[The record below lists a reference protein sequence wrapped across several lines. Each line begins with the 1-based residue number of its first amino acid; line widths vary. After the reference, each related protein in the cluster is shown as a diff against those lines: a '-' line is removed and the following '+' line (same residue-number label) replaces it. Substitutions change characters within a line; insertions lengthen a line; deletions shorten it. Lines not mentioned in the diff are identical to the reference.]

1 MKRMIARLLVFTLLF
16 AIVQPVFFQ
25 EKVNASGLT
34 DMFKVEADKFVDA
47 YGAYPEGLDYQG
59 APNTLIVGYARDA
72 GGDYGAAN
80 AALRFDLS
88 DVKSERKIE
97 SVSLKIYVHKVETT
111 GGDAPF
117 IDLWGSFD
125 DSWNDDYS
133 TVLPSHHERIITNE
147 MLPSNFTGWKSFD
160 VTSFVK
166 SQIPDKKATFV
177 LRGRQTAPPVPVLY
191 QPQIVFYDKRNL
203 SYASQLEITYA
214 PNTPPTDILLS
225 TNSIPE
231 NNQIG
236 AVVGTLSAV
245 DPDQGETFTFSIS
258 DALSPFTIEGNQLKA
273 KQTFDFET
281 QATYSV
287 PITAT
292 DSASNTLTKSVTIQ
306 VTDVNEPPTTATV
319 TINGG
324 AAVTNSANATLTM
337 THDDPDAAKPEY
349 RLTNVEGGP
358 WSEWKSFETPVA
370 WSLQAGEGTKTVFME
385 LRDGTGTVL
394 QAQDSIVLDTTPPAG
409 TIEINNGNAATSS
422 EKVELTIQG
431 SDANGPVELMLS
443 NDNSFTGSW
452 IPVPVNNKLEWN
464 LASGDGPKT
473 VYAKFRDGAGN
484 QFTTSDTIVLD
495 KTPPVVTGVANGS
508 FYTADV
514 TPVFDDG
521 TATLNGA
528 PFASGTKVSVEGKYT
543 LIVTDTAGNT
553 TTVTFTLDK
562 TAPTGT
568 LVINNGATHTNNQDV
583 TLQIDATDVS
593 SKVKMKLSNDNITWS
608 APEDVATTKAW
619 KLTNGDGQKTVYL
632 QLIDEAGNTH
642 DLQALITLD
651 TVAPVV
657 TGVEINKLYNQ
668 SVTISF
674 NEGKATLNGKLIADG
689 EIVNEDGAYTLI
701 VTDEAGNTTTLPF
714 SIDQTKP
721 SGSLKING
729 DANYTNTLATSLQIA
744 VTDFSNDLQMRF
756 SHDTSDPANWTSW
769 EALTPTK
776 AWTLSTGDGTKSVYM
791 EVKDKAGN
799 IASFTDQIT
808 LDMIN
813 PAGAFEINQGQS
825 YTNTSKV
832 TLSVESAD
840 AHGVEIRLS
849 NDNLTWSDWKTAP
862 TKGDVPW
869 ELSGGDGTKTV
880 YLELRDPA
888 GNQLALQQQ
897 ITLDSAGPVVTG
909 VTQDGVYASDVTI
922 TFSEGTA
929 LLNGNPFTS
938 GSVVTVEG
946 SYELVVTDEA
956 QNRTTIRF
964 MLDKTPPTGTLSID
978 NGAAFAKTDDVTLH
992 LTSPGNTDDI
1002 EMLVSNADDNSGTW
1016 ERFAESKAWKL
1027 ADGSTNGTKT
1037 VYVKLRDKAGN
1048 VTKLSDTIELDV
1060 VPPTGSITINN
1071 GDNYTKSRDVT
1082 LAITANDS
1090 TSDVQIRF
1098 ANGDND
1104 WSDWE
1109 AATATKAW
1117 QLKSGDGT
1125 KTVEMQ
1131 ITDRAGHITTV
1142 SDTIELDA
1150 DAPVVTGVEDKGI
1163 YKDDVTITFN
1173 EGTATLNS
1181 APFASGDQV
1190 TSEGKHELRVVDA
1203 SGHETKITFTLDK
1216 TAPTGTFVINND
1228 DRLTYST
1235 SVKLHVTATD
1245 NLGEVEMRISN
1256 DQGKWSSWEKVT
1268 GTVPW
1273 NLTYGNGMKK
1283 VLIQLRDQAGNTVEL
1298 DDSIE
1303 LYVPNVPNPPIGEPV
1318 TGVELEEEEL
1328 TLRVGDTES
1337 LHATVKP
1344 ANATNKRVKW
1354 ESSDS
1359 EIVEVDEEGK
1369 IKAVAPGTATI
1380 TVTTVDGNKT
1390 DSVEVT
1396 VKEIGEP
1403 VTGVELE
1410 EEELTL
1416 RVGDTESLRATVKPA
1431 NATNKRV
1438 KWESS
1443 DSEIVEVDEEGKIKA
1458 VAPGTA
1464 TIIVTTVDGN
1474 KTDSVEV
1481 IVKEIATFQLETNE
1495 PSFWIKPRVTTTLRL
1510 YKVEGKKRKDITRDK
1525 NVEYD
1530 TENGLVTVK
1539 QGRITAGK
1547 EEGEDIVTARYMGE
1561 ELEIP
1566 VTVSKKTIRSLT
1578 TSFKDLVLEIDEEKQ
1593 LTLTAV
1599 FSDKNTEEVTE
1610 KATWS
1615 SSDEEVVEVTKE
1627 GKVTALAEGK
1637 AVITAKYGGKKVTNR
1652 VLVVEEKKVK
1662 DLRVSRSSL
1671 RLKAD
1676 NTGEIV
1682 LYAVYENRYE
1692 EIVTKDAEWTV
1703 EDPEIATVENGVVT
1717 ALESGKTTITVEYG
1731 GETITINITVW

>member
-16 AIVQPVFFQ
+16 AIVQPVFIQ
-25 EKVNASGLT
+25 EKANAADLP
-34 DMFKVEADKFVDA
+34 DVIRVEADKFVDA
-47 YGAYPEGLDYQG
+47 SGAYPDGLDYQG
-59 APNTLIVGYARDA
+59 VPNTLIVGYARDS

-88 DVKSERKIE
+88 GVKSEKKIE
-97 SVSLKIYVHKVETT
+97 SAKLRIYVHKVEST
-111 GGDAPF
+111 GGDMPF
-117 IDLWGSFD
+117 IDLWGSSD
-125 DSWNDDYS
+125 DSWNDDPAM
-133 TVLPSHHERIITNE
+133 TLPMHHERIITNE

-166 SQIPDKKATFV
+166 SNIPDKKATFV
-177 LRGRQTAPPVPVLY
+177 LRGRQTAPPLPVLY
-191 QPQIVFYDKRNL
+191 QPQIIFYDKINL

-214 PNTPPTDILLS
+214 ANTPPTDILLS
-225 TNSIPE
+225 SNSIPE

-245 DPDQGETFTFSIS
+245 DPDQGDTVTFSIQNS
-258 DALSPFTIEGNQLKA
+258 TVPFTVEGNQLKA
-273 KQTFDFET
+273 TEKFDFET
-281 QATYSV
+281 RSTYSV

-292 DSASNTLTKSVTIQ
+292 DSAGNIFTKVMTIQ

-324 AAVTNSANATLTM
+324 AAITNLANVTLTM
-337 THDDPDAAKPEY
+337 THDDPDATKPEY

-358 WSEWKSFETPVA
+358 WSEWKSFVTPVT
-370 WSLQAGEGTKTVFME
+370 WTLTTGEGTKTVFME

-394 QAQDSIVLDTTPPAG
+394 QAQDSIVLDMTPPAG
-409 TIEINNGNAATSS
+409 TIEINNGNVATSS

-443 NDNSFTGSW
+443 NDNNFTGSW

-464 LASGDGPKT
+464 LASGDGQKT

-484 QFTTSDTIVLD
+484 LFTTSDTIVLD

-508 FYTADV
+508 FYTTDV

-528 PFASGTKVSVEGKYT
+528 PFFSGTKVSVEGKYT
-543 LIVTDTAGNT
+543 LVVTDTAGNT

-568 LVINNGATHTNNQDV
+568 LVINNGATHTNSQDV

-593 SKVKMKLSNDNITWS
+593 SKVKMKLSNDNISWS
-608 APEDVATTKAW
+608 ALEDVATAKAW

-632 QLIDEAGNTH
+632 QLIDEAGNPH
-642 DLQALITLD
+642 DLQASITLD
-651 TVAPVV
+651 TVAPAV
-657 TGVEINKLYNQ
+657 TGVENNKLYNH

-674 NEGKATLNGKLIADG
+674 NEGKATLNGKTIADG

-701 VTDEAGNTTTLPF
+701 VTDEAGNTTTLAF

-729 DANYTNTLATSLQIA
+729 DANYTNSLATTLQIA
-744 VTDFSNDLQMRF
+744 VTDFSNELQMRF
-756 SHDTSDPANWTSW
+756 SYDTSDPAKWTSW

-776 AWTLSTGDGTKSVYM
+776 AWTLPTGDGTKSVYM

-799 IASFTDQIT
+799 IASFTDEIT
-808 LDMIN
+808 LDMTN
-813 PAGAFEINQGQS
+813 PTGAFEINQGQS
-825 YTNTSKV
+825 YTNKSKV

-840 AHGVEIRLS
+840 AHGVEMRLS
-849 NDNLTWSDWKTAP
+849 NDNLTWSEWKTAP

-869 ELSGGDGTKTV
+869 ELSGVDGTKTV

-888 GNQLALQQQ
+888 GNQLALQKQ
-897 ITLDSAGPVVTG
+897 ITLDSAGPVVSG
-909 VTQDGVYASDVTI
+909 VAQDGVYASHVTI
-922 TFSEGTA
+922 TFNEGTA

-938 GSVVTVEG
+938 GSVVSAEG

-964 MLDKTPPTGTLSID
+964 TLDKTPPTGTLSID
-978 NGAAFAKTDDVTLH
+978 NGAEFAKTEDVTLQ
-992 LTSPGNTDDI
+992 LTASGNPDDI
-1002 EMLVSNADDNSGTW
+1002 EMAISNADDNSGTW
-1016 ERFAESKAWKL
+1016 ERFTTTKAWKL
-1027 ADGSTNGTKT
+1027 ADGSINGTKT

-1048 VTKLSDTIELDV
+1048 VIKLSDTIELDV
-1060 VPPTGSITINN
+1060 VAPTGSITINN

-1090 TSDVQIRF
+1090 TSVVQIRF

-1109 AATATKAW
+1109 AVTATKAW

-1181 APFASGDQV
+1181 APFTSGDRV
-1190 TSEGKHELRVVDA
+1190 TSEGKHELLVVDA
-1203 SGHETKITFTLDK
+1203 SGNETKITFTLDK

-1228 DRLTYST
+1228 DRLTNST
-1235 SVKLHVTATD
+1235 SVRLHVTATD
-1245 NLGEVEMRISN
+1245 NLGNVEMRISN

-1273 NLTYGNGMKK
+1273 NLTYGNGTKK

-1303 LYVPNVPNPPIGEPV
+1303 LYVPNVPNPPTGEPV
-1318 TGVELEEEEL
+1318 TGVEL
-1328 TLRVGDTES
+1328 D
-1337 LHATVKP
+1337 
-1344 ANATNKRVKW
+1344 
-1354 ESSDS
+1354 
-1359 EIVEVDEEGK
+1359 
-1369 IKAVAPGTATI
+1369 
-1380 TVTTVDGNKT
+1380 
-1390 DSVEVT
+1390 
-1396 VKEIGEP
+1396 
-1403 VTGVELE
+1403 

-1443 DSEIVEVDEEGKIKA
+1443 DSEIVEVDEEGKITA

-1464 TIIVTTVDGN
+1464 TITVTTVDGN
-1474 KTDSVEV
+1474 KTDSMEV
-1481 IVKEIATFQLETNE
+1481 TVKEIATFQLETNE

-1530 TENGLVTVK
+1530 TENGLVNVK

-1547 EEGEDIVTARYMGE
+1547 EEGEDIVTVRYMGE

-1615 SSDEEVVEVTKE
+1615 SSDEEVIEVTKE

-1703 EDPEIATVENGVVT
+1703 EDPEIATIENGVVT

-1731 GETITINITVW
+1731 GETITINITVR

>member
-1 MKRMIARLLVFTLLF
+1 MQRIIARLLVFTLLF
-16 AIVQPVFFQ
+16 AIVQPAFLQ
-25 EKVNASGLT
+25 EKVNAADLP
-34 DMFKVEADKFVDA
+34 DVIKVEADKFVDA
-47 YGAYPEGLDYQG
+47 SGAYPEGLNYQG
-59 APNTLIVGYARDA
+59 VPNALIVGYARDDA
-72 GGDYGAAN
+72 EDYGAAN

-88 DVKSERKIE
+88 GVKSERKIE
-97 SVSLKIYVHKVETT
+97 SAALKIYVHKAEAT
-111 GGDAPF
+111 GGDMPF

-125 DSWNDDYS
+125 DNWNDDFT
-133 TVLPSHHERIITNE
+133 TVLPSYHERIITNE
-147 MLPSNFTGWKSFD
+147 FIPANFTGWKSFD
-160 VTSFVK
+160 VTSFIKTNIV
-166 SQIPDKKATFV
+166 DKKATFV
-177 LRGRQTAPPVPVLY
+177 LRGRQTAPPAPVLY
-191 QPQIVFYDKRNL
+191 QPQIIFYDKRNL

-225 TNSIPE
+225 SNSIPE
-231 NNQIG
+231 NNPIG
-236 AVVGTLSAV
+236 AVVGTLLAT
-245 DPDQGETFTFSIS
+245 DPDQGDTVTFSIQNPTV
-258 DALSPFTIEGNQLKA
+258 PFTVEGDQLKA
-273 KQTFDFET
+273 TELFDFET
-281 QATYSV
+281 KSTYAV

-292 DSASNTLTKSVTIQ
+292 DSAGNIFTKVMTIQ
-306 VTDVNEPPTTATV
+306 VTDVNEPPTSATV

-324 AAVTNSANATLTM
+324 AAVTNSSNVTLTM

-349 RLTNVEGGP
+349 RLTNVQGGP
-358 WSEWKSFETPVA
+358 WSEWKSFATPVP
-370 WSLQAGEGTKTVFME
+370 WTLTTDEGTKTVFME

-409 TIEINNGNAATSS
+409 TIEINNGNVATSS

-431 SDANGPVELMLS
+431 SDASGPVELMLS

-452 IPVPVNNKLEWN
+452 IPVPANNKLEWN
-464 LASGDGPKT
+464 LASGDGQKT
-473 VYAKFRDGAGN
+473 VYAKFRDNAGN
-484 QFTTSDTIVLD
+484 LYYTSDTIVLD

-514 TPVFDDG
+514 TPAFDDG
-521 TATLNGA
+521 TATLNGTL
-528 PFASGTKVSVEGKYT
+528 FASGTKVSVEGKYT

-562 TAPTGT
+562 TGPTGT
-568 LVINNGATHTNNQDV
+568 LAINNGATHTNNQDV
-583 TLQIDATDVS
+583 ILQIDATDAS
-593 SKVKMKLSNDNITWS
+593 SKVKMKLSNDKSSWS

-642 DLQALITLD
+642 DLQASITLD

-657 TGVEINKLYNQ
+657 TGVENNKLYNQ

-674 NEGKATLNGKLIADG
+674 NEGKAILNGKPIADG

-729 DANYTNTLATSLQIA
+729 DANYTNTFATTLQIA

-756 SHDTSDPANWTSW
+756 SHDTSDSANWTSW
-769 EALTPTK
+769 EALTTTK
-776 AWTLSTGDGTKSVYM
+776 AWTLSAGDGTKSVYM

-799 IASFTDQIT
+799 IASFTDEIT
-808 LDMIN
+808 LDMTN
-813 PAGAFEINQGQS
+813 PTGTFEINQGQL

-832 TLSVESAD
+832 TLSVETAD
-840 AHGVEIRLS
+840 AHGVEMRLS

-862 TKGDVPW
+862 AKGDVSW
-869 ELSGGDGTKTV
+869 ELSGVDGTKTV
-880 YLELRDPA
+880 YLELKDSA
-888 GNQLALQQQ
+888 GNQTALQKQ
-897 ITLDSAGPVVTG
+897 ITLDSTGPVVTG

-922 TFSEGTA
+922 TFNEGTA

-938 GSVVTVEG
+938 GSVVSAEG

-956 QNRTTIRF
+956 KNNTTIRF
-964 MLDKTPPTGTLSID
+964 TLDKTPPVGTLSID
-978 NGAAFAKTDDVTLH
+978 NGAEFAKTEDVTLQ
-992 LTSPGNTDDI
+992 LTASGNTDDI
-1002 EMLVSNADDNSGTW
+1002 EMAISNADDNSGTW
-1016 ERFAESKAWKL
+1016 ERFAASKAWKL
-1027 ADGSTNGTKT
+1027 ADGSTNGTKA

-1060 VPPTGSITINN
+1060 VAPTGSITINN
-1071 GDNYTKSRDVT
+1071 GDNSTKSRHVT

-1098 ANGDND
+1098 ANEDND

-1117 QLKSGDGT
+1117 QLNSGDGT

-1131 ITDRAGHITTV
+1131 ITDRAGHVTTV
-1142 SDTIELDA
+1142 SDTIEMDA

-1203 SGHETKITFTLDK
+1203 SGNETKITFTLDK

-1235 SVKLHVTATD
+1235 SVRLHVTATD
-1245 NLGEVEMRISN
+1245 NLGDVEMRISN

-1273 NLTYGNGMKK
+1273 NLPYGNGMKK

-1303 LYVPNVPNPPIGEPV
+1303 LYVPNVPNPPTREPV
-1318 TGVELEEEEL
+1318 TGVELADEEL
-1328 TLRVGDTES
+1328 TLRVGE
-1337 LHATVKP
+1337 
-1344 ANATNKRVKW
+1344 
-1354 ESSDS
+1354 
-1359 EIVEVDEEGK
+1359 
-1369 IKAVAPGTATI
+1369 
-1380 TVTTVDGNKT
+1380 
-1390 DSVEVT
+1390 
-1396 VKEIGEP
+1396 
-1403 VTGVELE
+1403 
-1410 EEELTL
+1410 
-1416 RVGDTESLRATVKPA
+1416 TESLRATVKPA

-1464 TIIVTTVDGN
+1464 TITVTTEDGN
-1474 KTDSVEV
+1474 KTDSVE
-1481 IVKEIATFQLETNE
+1481 ITVKEIATFQLETNE
-1495 PSFWIKPRVTTTLRL
+1495 PSFWIKPRGTATLRL

-1547 EEGEDIVTARYMGE
+1547 EEGEDIVTVRYMGE

-1610 KATWS
+1610 EATWS
-1615 SSDEEVVEVTKE
+1615 SSDEEVIEVTKE

-1637 AVITAKYGGKKVTNR
+1637 AVITAKFGGKKVTNR

-1676 NTGEIV
+1676 KTGEIV
-1682 LYAVYENRYE
+1682 LYAVYEKRYE
-1692 EIVTKDAEWTV
+1692 EIVTKDAVWTV

-1731 GETITINITVW
+1731 GETITIKITVW

>member
-1 MKRMIARLLVFTLLF
+1 MKRIIARLLVFTLLF
-16 AIVQPVFFQ
+16 AIVQPVFIQ
-25 EKVNASGLT
+25 EKVNAADLPDVIG
-34 DMFKVEADKFVDA
+34 VEADKFVDA
-47 YGAYPEGLDYQG
+47 YGAYPDGLNYQG
-59 APNTLIVGYARDA
+59 VPNTLIVGYARDNA
-72 GGDYGAAN
+72 GDYGAAN

-88 DVKSERKIE
+88 GVKSERKIQ
-97 SVSLKIYVHKVETT
+97 SAALKIYVHKVEET
-111 GGDAPF
+111 GGDMPF

-125 DSWNDDYS
+125 DNWNDDF
-133 TVLPSHHERIITNE
+133 TAVLPSYDERIITNE
-147 MLPSNFTGWKSFD
+147 FIPSNFTGWKSFD

-166 SQIPDKKATFV
+166 TNIVDKKATFV
-177 LRGRQTAPPVPVLY
+177 LRGRQTAPPAPVLY
-191 QPQIVFYDKRNL
+191 QPQIIFYDKINP

-225 TNSIPE
+225 SNSIPE

-236 AVVGTLSAV
+236 AVVGTLLAV
-245 DPDQGETFTFSIS
+245 DPDQGDTVTFSIQNT
-258 DALSPFTIEGNQLKA
+258 AVPFTVEGDQLKA
-273 KQTFDFET
+273 TEKFDFET
-281 QATYSV
+281 KSTYAV

-292 DSASNTLTKSVTIQ
+292 DSAGNIFAKVITIQ

-337 THDDPDAAKPEY
+337 IHDDPDAAKPEY
-349 RLTNVEGGP
+349 RLANVEGGP
-358 WSEWKSFETPVA
+358 WSEWKSFETPVT
-370 WSLQAGEGTKTVFME
+370 WSLEAGEGTKTVFME

-394 QAQDSIVLDTTPPAG
+394 QAQDSIVLDITPPTG
-409 TIEINNGNAATSS
+409 TIEINNGSIATSS

-431 SDANGPVELMLS
+431 SDANDPVELMLS
-443 NDNSFTGSW
+443 NDNNFTGSW
-452 IPVPVNNKLEWN
+452 IPVPATNKLEWN
-464 LASGDGPKT
+464 LTGGDGQKT

-484 QFTTSDTIVLD
+484 LYWTSDTIVLD
-495 KTPPVVTGVANGS
+495 KTAPAVTGVTNGG
-508 FYTADV
+508 FYAADV
-514 TPVFDDG
+514 TPSFDEG

-528 PFASGTKVSVEGKYT
+528 LFTSGSTVSVEGQYT
-543 LIVTDTAGNT
+543 MIVTDTAGNT

-562 TAPTGT
+562 TAPAGS
-568 LVINNGATHTNNQDV
+568 LAINNGATHVNNQDV
-583 TLQIDATDVS
+583 T
-593 SKVKMKLSNDNITWS
+593 
-608 APEDVATTKAW
+608 
-619 KLTNGDGQKTVYL
+619 
-632 QLIDEAGNTH
+632 
-642 DLQALITLD
+642 
-651 TVAPVV
+651 
-657 TGVEINKLYNQ
+657 
-668 SVTISF
+668 
-674 NEGKATLNGKLIADG
+674 
-689 EIVNEDGAYTLI
+689 
-701 VTDEAGNTTTLPF
+701 
-714 SIDQTKP
+714 
-721 SGSLKING
+721 
-729 DANYTNTLATSLQIA
+729 LQIA
-744 VTDFSNDLQMRF
+744 VTDFSNELQMRF

-769 EALTPTK
+769 ESLTTTK
-776 AWTLSTGDGTKSVYM
+776 AWTLPTGDGTKSVYM

-799 IASFTDQIT
+799 IASFTDEIT
-808 LDMIN
+808 LDMTN
-813 PAGAFEINQGQS
+813 PTGAFEINQGQS

-840 AHGVEIRLS
+840 THGVEMRLS

-888 GNQLALQQQ
+888 GNQMALQKQ
-897 ITLDSAGPVVTG
+897 ITLDSTGPVVTG
-909 VTQDGVYASDVTI
+909 VVQDGVYASDVTI
-922 TFSEGTA
+922 TFNEGTA

-938 GSVVTVEG
+938 GSVVTAEG
-946 SYELVVTDEA
+946 SYELVVTDDA

-964 MLDKTPPTGTLSID
+964 TLDKTPPTGTLSID
-978 NGAAFAKTDDVTLH
+978 NGAEFAKTEDVTLQ
-992 LTSPGNTDDI
+992 LTASGNTDDI
-1002 EMLVSNADDNSGTW
+1002 EMSISNADDNSGTW
-1016 ERFAESKAWKL
+1016 ERFTESKAWKL

-1060 VPPTGSITINN
+1060 VAPTGSITINN
-1071 GDNYTKSRDVT
+1071 GDNSTRSRDVM
-1082 LAITANDS
+1082 LAVTANDS

-1109 AATATKAW
+1109 AVTATKAW

-1125 KTVEMQ
+1125 RTVEMQ

-1181 APFASGDQV
+1181 APFASGDRV

-1203 SGHETKITFTLDK
+1203 SGNETKITFTLDK

-1235 SVKLHVTATD
+1235 SVRLHVTASD
-1245 NLGEVEMRISN
+1245 NLGDVEMRISN

-1273 NLTYGNGMKK
+1273 SLTYGNGMKK

-1303 LYVPNVPNPPIGEPV
+1303 LYVPNVPNPPTGEPV

-1337 LHATVKP
+1337 LRATVKP
-1344 ANATNKRVKW
+1344 TNATNKRVKW

-1369 IKAVAPGTATI
+1369 IKAVAPGTVTI

-1396 VKEIGEP
+1396 
-1403 VTGVELE
+1403 
-1410 EEELTL
+1410 
-1416 RVGDTESLRATVKPA
+1416 
-1431 NATNKRV
+1431 
-1438 KWESS
+1438 
-1443 DSEIVEVDEEGKIKA
+1443 
-1458 VAPGTA
+1458 
-1464 TIIVTTVDGN
+1464 
-1474 KTDSVEV
+1474 
-1481 IVKEIATFQLETNE
+1481 VKEIATFQLETNE
-1495 PSFWIKPRVTTTLRL
+1495 PSFWIKPRVTTILRL
-1510 YKVEGKKRKDITRDK
+1510 YKIEGKKRKDITRDK

-1539 QGRITAGK
+1539 PGRITAGK
-1547 EEGEDIVTARYMGE
+1547 EEGEDIVTVRYMGE

-1610 KATWS
+1610 GATWS
-1615 SSDEEVVEVTKE
+1615 SSDEEVIEVTKE

-1671 RLKAD
+1671 RLEAD

-1703 EDPEIATVENGVVT
+1703 EDPEVATVENGVVT

>member
-1 MKRMIARLLVFTLLF
+1 MKKMIARLLVFTLLF
-16 AIVQPVFFQ
+16 AIVQPVFLQ
-25 EKVNASGLT
+25 EKVNAADLT
-34 DMFKVEADKFVDA
+34 DVIRVEADKFVDA
-47 YGAYPEGLDYQG
+47 SGAYPDGLQYELILN
-59 APNTLIVGYARDA
+59 ALIVGYARDQLT
-72 GGDYGAAN
+72 DYGAAN

-88 DVKSERKIE
+88 GVKSERKIE
-97 SVSLKIYVHKVETT
+97 SAALKIYVHKVETT
-111 GGDAPF
+111 GGDMPF

-125 DSWNDDYS
+125 DSWSDDY
-133 TVLPSHHERIITNE
+133 TNTLPMHHERIITNE

-166 SQIPDKKATFV
+166 SNIPDKKATFV
-177 LRGRQTAPPVPVLY
+177 LRGRQTAPPVPPLY
-191 QPQIVFYDKRNL
+191 QPQIIFYDKRNL

-225 TNSIPE
+225 SNSIPE

-245 DPDQGETFTFSIS
+245 DPDQAETFTFSI
-258 DALSPFTIEGNQLKA
+258 ANMLSPFTIEGNQLKA
-273 KQTFDFET
+273 KETFDFET
-281 QATYSV
+281 KDSYSV
-287 PITAT
+287 PIIVT
-292 DSASNTLTKSVTIQ
+292 DSASNTLTKFMTIQ
-306 VTDVNEPPTTATV
+306 VTDENEPPTTATV

-409 TIEINNGNAATSS
+409 TIEINNGNVATSS

-495 KTPPVVTGVANGS
+495 KTPPVVTGVVNGG

-521 TATLNGA
+521 TATLNGT

-568 LVINNGATHTNNQDV
+568 LAINNGATHTNNQDV

-593 SKVKMKLSNDNITWS
+593 SKVKMKLSNDNISWS
-608 APEDVATTKAW
+608 APEDVATNKSW

-632 QLIDEAGNTH
+632 QLIDEADNTH
-642 DLQALITLD
+642 DLQASITLD

-657 TGVEINKLYNQ
+657 TGVENNKLYNQ

-729 DANYTNTLATSLQIA
+729 DANFTNTLATTLQIA
-744 VTDFSNDLQMRF
+744 VTDFSSELQMRF

-776 AWTLSTGDGTKSVYM
+776 AWTLPTGDGTKSAYM

-799 IASFTDQIT
+799 IASFTDEIT
-808 LDMIN
+808 LDMTS
-813 PAGAFEINQGQS
+813 PTGAFEINQGQS
-825 YTNTSKV
+825 YTNSSKV

-840 AHGVEIRLS
+840 AHGVEMRLS

-869 ELSGGDGTKTV
+869 ELSGVDGTKTV
-880 YLELRDPA
+880 YLELKDPA
-888 GNQLALQQQ
+888 GNQLALQKQ
-897 ITLDSAGPVVTG
+897 ITLDSTGPVVTG

-922 TFSEGTA
+922 TFNEGTA

-938 GSVVTVEG
+938 GSVVSAEG
-946 SYELVVTDEA
+946 LYELVVTDEA

-964 MLDKTPPTGTLSID
+964 TLDKTPPVGTLSID
-978 NGAAFAKTDDVTLH
+978 NGAEFAKTEDVTLQ
-992 LTSPGNTDDI
+992 LTASGNTDDI
-1002 EMLVSNADDNSGTW
+1002 EMAISNADDNSGTW

-1048 VTKLSDTIELDV
+1048 VTKLSDTIDLDV
-1060 VPPTGSITINN
+1060 VAPTGSITINN
-1071 GDNYTKSRDVT
+1071 GDNSTKSRDVT

-1203 SGHETKITFTLDK
+1203 SGNETKITFTLDK

-1235 SVKLHVTATD
+1235 SVRLHVTATD

-1303 LYVPNVPNPPIGEPV
+1303 LYVPNVPNPPTGEPV

-1369 IKAVAPGTATI
+1369 ITAVAPGTATI

-1396 VKEIGEP
+1396 
-1403 VTGVELE
+1403 
-1410 EEELTL
+1410 
-1416 RVGDTESLRATVKPA
+1416 
-1431 NATNKRV
+1431 
-1438 KWESS
+1438 
-1443 DSEIVEVDEEGKIKA
+1443 
-1458 VAPGTA
+1458 
-1464 TIIVTTVDGN
+1464 
-1474 KTDSVEV
+1474 
-1481 IVKEIATFQLETNE
+1481 VKEIATFQLETNE

-1547 EEGEDIVTARYMGE
+1547 EEGEDIVTVRYMGE

-1578 TSFKDLVLEIDEEKQ
+1578 TSFKDLVLEIDDEKQ

-1599 FSDKNTEEVTE
+1599 YSDKNTEEVTE

>member
-1 MKRMIARLLVFTLLF
+1 MKRIIARLLVFTLLF
-16 AIVQPVFFQ
+16 AIVQPVFIQ
-25 EKVNASGLT
+25 EKVNAADLPDVIG
-34 DMFKVEADKFVDA
+34 VEADKFVDA
-47 YGAYPEGLDYQG
+47 YGAYPDGLNYQG
-59 APNTLIVGYARDA
+59 VPNTLIVGYARDNA
-72 GGDYGAAN
+72 GDYGAAN

-88 DVKSERKIE
+88 GVKSERKIQ
-97 SVSLKIYVHKVETT
+97 SAALKIYVHKVEET
-111 GGDAPF
+111 GGDMPF

-125 DSWNDDYS
+125 DNWNDDF
-133 TVLPSHHERIITNE
+133 TAVLPSYDERIITNE
-147 MLPSNFTGWKSFD
+147 FIPSNFTGWKSFD

-166 SQIPDKKATFV
+166 TNIVDKKATFV
-177 LRGRQTAPPVPVLY
+177 LRGRQTAPPAPVLY
-191 QPQIVFYDKRNL
+191 QPQIIFYDKINP

-225 TNSIPE
+225 SNSIPE

-236 AVVGTLSAV
+236 AVVGTLLAV
-245 DPDQGETFTFSIS
+245 DPDQGDTVTFSIQNT
-258 DALSPFTIEGNQLKA
+258 AVPFTVEGDQLKA
-273 KQTFDFET
+273 TEKFDFET
-281 QATYSV
+281 KSTYAV

-292 DSASNTLTKSVTIQ
+292 DSAGNIFAKVITIQ

-337 THDDPDAAKPEY
+337 IHDDPDAAKPEY
-349 RLTNVEGGP
+349 RLANVEGGP
-358 WSEWKSFETPVA
+358 WSEWKSFETPVT
-370 WSLQAGEGTKTVFME
+370 WSLEAGEGTKTVFME

-394 QAQDSIVLDTTPPAG
+394 QAQDSIVLDITPPTG
-409 TIEINNGNAATSS
+409 TIEINNGSIATSS

-431 SDANGPVELMLS
+431 SDANDPVELMLS
-443 NDNSFTGSW
+443 NDNNFTGSW
-452 IPVPVNNKLEWN
+452 IPVPATNKLEWN
-464 LASGDGPKT
+464 LTGGDGQKT

-484 QFTTSDTIVLD
+484 LYWTSDTIVLD
-495 KTPPVVTGVANGS
+495 KTAPAVTGVTNGG
-508 FYTADV
+508 FYAADV
-514 TPVFDDG
+514 TPSFDEG

-528 PFASGTKVSVEGKYT
+528 LFTSGSTVSVEGQYT
-543 LIVTDTAGNT
+543 MIVTDTAGNT

-562 TAPTGT
+562 TAPAGS
-568 LVINNGATHTNNQDV
+568 LAINNGATHVNNQDV
-583 TLQIDATDVS
+583 T
-593 SKVKMKLSNDNITWS
+593 
-608 APEDVATTKAW
+608 
-619 KLTNGDGQKTVYL
+619 
-632 QLIDEAGNTH
+632 
-642 DLQALITLD
+642 
-651 TVAPVV
+651 
-657 TGVEINKLYNQ
+657 
-668 SVTISF
+668 
-674 NEGKATLNGKLIADG
+674 
-689 EIVNEDGAYTLI
+689 
-701 VTDEAGNTTTLPF
+701 
-714 SIDQTKP
+714 
-721 SGSLKING
+721 
-729 DANYTNTLATSLQIA
+729 LQIA
-744 VTDFSNDLQMRF
+744 VTDFSNELQMRF

-769 EALTPTK
+769 ESLTTTK
-776 AWTLSTGDGTKSVYM
+776 AWTLPTGDGTKSVYM

-799 IASFTDQIT
+799 IASFTDEIT
-808 LDMIN
+808 LDMTN
-813 PAGAFEINQGQS
+813 PTGAFEINQGQS

-840 AHGVEIRLS
+840 THGVEMRLS

-888 GNQLALQQQ
+888 GNQMALQKQ
-897 ITLDSAGPVVTG
+897 ITLDSTGPVVTG
-909 VTQDGVYASDVTI
+909 VVQDGVYASDVTI
-922 TFSEGTA
+922 SFNEGTA

-938 GSVVTVEG
+938 GSVVTAEG
-946 SYELVVTDEA
+946 SYELVVTDDA

-964 MLDKTPPTGTLSID
+964 TLDKTSPTGTLSID
-978 NGAAFAKTDDVTLH
+978 NGAEFAKTEDVTLQ
-992 LTSPGNTDDI
+992 LTASGNTDDI
-1002 EMLVSNADDNSGTW
+1002 EMSISNADDNSGTW
-1016 ERFAESKAWKL
+1016 ERFTESKAWKL

-1060 VPPTGSITINN
+1060 VAPTGSITINN
-1071 GDNYTKSRDVT
+1071 GDNSTRSRDVM
-1082 LAITANDS
+1082 LAVTANDS

-1109 AATATKAW
+1109 AVTATKAW

-1125 KTVEMQ
+1125 RTVEMQ

-1181 APFASGDQV
+1181 APFASGDRV

-1203 SGHETKITFTLDK
+1203 SGNETKITFTLDK

-1235 SVKLHVTATD
+1235 SVRLHVTASD
-1245 NLGEVEMRISN
+1245 NLGDVEMRISN

-1273 NLTYGNGMKK
+1273 SLTYGNGMKK

-1303 LYVPNVPNPPIGEPV
+1303 LYAPNVPNPPTGEPV

-1337 LHATVKP
+1337 LRATVKP
-1344 ANATNKRVKW
+1344 TNATNKRVKW

-1369 IKAVAPGTATI
+1369 IKAVAPGTVTI

-1396 VKEIGEP
+1396 
-1403 VTGVELE
+1403 
-1410 EEELTL
+1410 
-1416 RVGDTESLRATVKPA
+1416 
-1431 NATNKRV
+1431 
-1438 KWESS
+1438 
-1443 DSEIVEVDEEGKIKA
+1443 
-1458 VAPGTA
+1458 
-1464 TIIVTTVDGN
+1464 
-1474 KTDSVEV
+1474 
-1481 IVKEIATFQLETNE
+1481 VKEIATFQLETNE
-1495 PSFWIKPRVTTTLRL
+1495 PSFWIKPRVTTILRL
-1510 YKVEGKKRKDITRDK
+1510 YKIEGKKRKDITRDK

-1539 QGRITAGK
+1539 PGRITAGK
-1547 EEGEDIVTARYMGE
+1547 EEGEDIVTVRYMGE

-1578 TSFKDLVLEIDEEKQ
+1578 TSFKDLVLEIEEEKQ

-1610 KATWS
+1610 GATWS
-1615 SSDEEVVEVTKE
+1615 SSDEEVIEVTKE

-1671 RLKAD
+1671 RLEAD

-1703 EDPEIATVENGVVT
+1703 EDPEVATVENGVVT

>member
-1 MKRMIARLLVFTLLF
+1 MKRIIARLLVFTLLF
-16 AIVQPVFFQ
+16 AIVQPAFLQ
-25 EKVNASGLT
+25 EKVNAATLT
-34 DMFKVEADKFVDA
+34 DVIRVEADKFVDVS
-47 YGAYPEGLDYQG
+47 GAYPDGLQYELIQN
-59 APNTLIVGYARDA
+59 ALIVGYARDS

-80 AALRFDLS
+80 TALRFDLS
-88 DVKSERKIE
+88 NVKSEKRIE
-97 SVSLKIYVHKVETT
+97 SANLKIYVHKVEAT
-111 GGDAPF
+111 GGDMPF
-117 IDLWGSFD
+117 IDLWGSLD
-125 DSWNDDYS
+125 DSWNDDFAM
-133 TVLPSHHERIITNE
+133 TLPVHHERIITNE

-177 LRGRQTAPPVPVLY
+177 LRGRQTAPPVPLLY
-191 QPQIVFYDKRNL
+191 QPQIVFYDKRNS

-214 PNTPPTDILLS
+214 ANTPPTDILLS
-225 TNSIPE
+225 SNSIPE

-245 DPDQGETFTFSIS
+245 DPDQGETVTFSI
-258 DALSPFTIEGNQLKA
+258 LNNTMPFTVEGNQLKA
-273 KQTFDFET
+273 TEKFDFET
-281 QATYSV
+281 KSTYYV
-287 PITAT
+287 PITVS
-292 DSASNTLTKSVTIQ
+292 DSAGNFFTKVMIIQ

-324 AAVTNSANATLTM
+324 AANTNSANVTLTM

-358 WSEWKSFETPVA
+358 WSEWKSFVTPVT
-370 WSLQAGEGTKTVFME
+370 WTLTTGEGTKTVFME

-394 QAQDSIVLDTTPPAG
+394 QAQDSIVLDTTPPIG
-409 TIEINNGNAATSS
+409 TIEINNGNVATSS

-443 NDNSFTGSW
+443 NDNNFTGSW
-452 IPVPVNNKLEWN
+452 LPIPANNKLEWN
-464 LASGDGPKT
+464 LASGDGQKT

-543 LIVTDTAGNT
+543 LVVTDTAGNT

-568 LVINNGATHTNNQDV
+568 LAINNGATHTNNQDV
-583 TLQIDATDVS
+583 ILKIDATDIS
-593 SKVKMKLSNDNITWS
+593 SKVKMKLSNDNISWS

-619 KLTNGDGQKTVYL
+619 KLTNGDGQKTVYV
-632 QLIDEAGNTH
+632 QLIDEASNIH
-642 DLQALITLD
+642 DLQASITLD

-657 TGVEINKLYNQ
+657 TGVENNKLHNQ

-674 NEGKATLNGKLIADG
+674 NEGKATLNGKPIADG
-689 EIVNEDGAYTLI
+689 EIVNDDGAYTLI
-701 VTDEAGNTTTLPF
+701 VTDEAGNTTMLAF

-729 DANYTNTLATSLQIA
+729 DANYTNTLATTLQIA

-769 EALTPTK
+769 ETLTTTK
-776 AWTLSTGDGTKSVYM
+776 AWTLPTGDGTKSVYM
-791 EVKDKAGN
+791 EVRDKAGN
-799 IASFTDQIT
+799 IASFTDEIT
-808 LDMIN
+808 LDMTS
-813 PAGAFEINQGQS
+813 PTGAFEINQGQL
-825 YTNTSKV
+825 YTNSSKV

-840 AHGVEIRLS
+840 AHGVEMRLS
-849 NDNLTWSDWKTAP
+849 NDNLTWSEWKTAP

-869 ELSGGDGTKTV
+869 ELSGVDGTKTV

-888 GNQLALQQQ
+888 GNHLSLQKQ
-897 ITLDSAGPVVTG
+897 IALDSAGPVVTG
-909 VTQDGVYASDVTI
+909 VAQDGVYASDVTI
-922 TFSEGTA
+922 SFNEGTA

-946 SYELVVTDEA
+946 SYELVVTDDA

-964 MLDKTPPTGTLSID
+964 TLDKTPPTGTLSID
-978 NGAAFAKTDDVTLH
+978 NGAEFAKTEDVTLH
-992 LTSPGNTDDI
+992 LTSQGNTDDI
-1002 EMLVSNADDNSGTW
+1002 EMLVSNADDNAGTW
-1016 ERFAESKAWKL
+1016 ERFTESKAWKL

-1037 VYVKLRDKAGN
+1037 VYVKLRDQAGN

-1060 VPPTGSITINN
+1060 VAPTGSITINN

-1109 AATATKAW
+1109 AVTATKAW

-1125 KTVEMQ
+1125 KTVDMQ
-1131 ITDRAGHITTV
+1131 ITDKAGHITTV

-1190 TSEGKHELRVVDA
+1190 TSEGKHELRVVDT
-1203 SGHETKITFTLDK
+1203 SGNETKITFTLDK

-1228 DRLTYST
+1228 DRLTHST
-1235 SVKLHVTATD
+1235 SVRLHVIASD
-1245 NLGEVEMRISN
+1245 NLGDVDMRVSN

-1303 LYVPNVPNPPIGEPV
+1303 LYVLNPPTGEPV

-1328 TLRVGDTES
+1328 TLRVGDTEN
-1337 LHATVKP
+1337 LRATVKP
-1344 ANATNKRVKW
+1344 TNATNKRVKW

-1359 EIVEVDEEGK
+1359 EIVEVDKEGK
-1369 IKAVAPGTATI
+1369 ITAVAPGTATI
-1380 TVTTVDGNKT
+1380 TVTT
-1390 DSVEVT
+1390 E
-1396 VKEIGEP
+1396 
-1403 VTGVELE
+1403 
-1410 EEELTL
+1410 
-1416 RVGDTESLRATVKPA
+1416 
-1431 NATNKRV
+1431 
-1438 KWESS
+1438 
-1443 DSEIVEVDEEGKIKA
+1443 
-1458 VAPGTA
+1458 
-1464 TIIVTTVDGN
+1464 DGN

-1481 IVKEIATFQLETNE
+1481 IVKEIPTFQLETNE
-1495 PSFWIKPRVTTTLRL
+1495 PSFWMKPRVTTTLRL

-1547 EEGEDIVTARYMGE
+1547 EEGEDIVTVRYMGE

-1593 LTLTAV
+1593 LNLTAV

-1615 SSDEEVVEVTKE
+1615 SSDEEIIEVTKE

-1671 RLKAD
+1671 HLKAD
-1676 NTGEIV
+1676 KTGEIV

-1731 GETITINITVW
+1731 GETITIYITVW

>member
-1 MKRMIARLLVFTLLF
+1 MKRMMARLLVFILLF
-16 AIVQPVFFQ
+16 AIVQPVFIY
-25 EKVNASGLT
+25 EKVNAAIT
-34 DMFKVEADKFVDA
+34 DVIRVEANKIVDA
-47 YGAYPEGLDYQG
+47 SGGYPEGLPYEMI
-59 APNTLIVGYARDA
+59 PNALIVGYARDSSM
-72 GGDYGAAN
+72 DYGAAN
-80 AALRFDLS
+80 TALRFDLS
-88 DVKSERKIE
+88 GVKSEMKIE
-97 SVSLKIYVHKVETT
+97 SAKLRIYVHKVEST
-111 GGDAPF
+111 GGDMPF
-117 IDLWGSFD
+117 IDLWGSSD
-125 DSWNDDYS
+125 DSWNDDA
-133 TVLPSHHERIITNE
+133 TMTLPMHHERIITNE

-177 LRGRQTAPPVPVLY
+177 LRGRQTAPPVPLLY
-191 QPQIVFYDKRNL
+191 QPQIVFYDKRNS

-214 PNTPPTDILLS
+214 ANTPPTDILLS
-225 TNSIPE
+225 SNSIPE

-245 DPDQGETFTFSIS
+245 DPDQGETVTFSI
-258 DALSPFTIEGNQLKA
+258 LNNTLPFTVEGNQLKA
-273 KQTFDFET
+273 TEKFDFET
-281 QATYSV
+281 KSTYSV

-292 DSASNTLTKSVTIQ
+292 DLAGNFFTKVMTIQ

-324 AAVTNSANATLTM
+324 SAITSSANVTLTM
-337 THDDPDAAKPEY
+337 SHDDPDAAKPEY

-358 WSEWKSFETPVA
+358 WSEWNSLGTPVT
-370 WSLQAGEGTKTVFME
+370 WTLTTGEGTKTVFME

-394 QAQDSIVLDTTPPAG
+394 QAEDSIVLDTTPPAG
-409 TIEINNGNAATSS
+409 TIEINNGNEATSS

-431 SDANGPVELMLS
+431 SDANGPVEVMLS
-443 NDNSFTGSW
+443 NDNNFTGSW

-464 LASGDGPKT
+464 LASGDGQKT
-473 VYAKFRDGAGN
+473 VYARFRDGAGN
-484 QFTTSDTIVLD
+484 LFTTSDTIVLD

-543 LIVTDTAGNT
+543 LVVTDTAGNT
-553 TTVTFTLDK
+553 TTVNFSLDK

-568 LVINNGATHTNNQDV
+568 LAINNGATHANNQDV
-583 TLQIDATDVS
+583 TLQIDATDAT
-593 SKVKMKLSNDNITWS
+593 SKVKMKLSNDNISWS
-608 APEDVATTKAW
+608 SPEDVATTKAW
-619 KLTNGDGQKTVYL
+619 KLTNGDGQKTVYV

-642 DLQALITLD
+642 DLQATITLD

-657 TGVEINKLYNQ
+657 TGVENNKLYNQ

-674 NEGKATLNGKLIADG
+674 NEGKATLNGKPIADG
-689 EIVNEDGAYTLI
+689 EIVNDDGAYTLI
-701 VTDEAGNTTTLPF
+701 VTDEAGNTTTLAF

-729 DANYTNTLATSLQIA
+729 DANYTNTLATTLQIA
-744 VTDFSNDLQMRF
+744 VTDFSNELQMRF
-756 SHDTSDPANWTSW
+756 SHDASDPANWTSW

-776 AWTLSTGDGTKSVYM
+776 AWSLSTGDGTKSVSM
-791 EVKDKAGN
+791 EVRDKAGN
-799 IASFTDQIT
+799 IASFTDEIT
-808 LDMIN
+808 LDMTS
-813 PAGAFEINQGQS
+813 PTGAFEINQGQS
-825 YTNTSKV
+825 YTNMSKV

-840 AHGVEIRLS
+840 AHGVEMRLS

-869 ELSGGDGTKTV
+869 ELSGIDGTKMV

-888 GNQLALQQQ
+888 GNQLALQKQ

-909 VTQDGVYASDVTI
+909 VVQDGVYASDVTI
-922 TFSEGTA
+922 TFNEGTA

-946 SYELVVTDEA
+946 SYELVVIDDA

-978 NGAAFAKTDDVTLH
+978 NRAEFAKTVDVTLQ
-992 LTSPGNTDDI
+992 LTASGKTDDI
-1002 EMLVSNADDNSGTW
+1002 EMVISNADDNSGTW

-1048 VTKLSDTIELDV
+1048 VTKLSDTIVLDV
-1060 VPPTGSITINN
+1060 LAPTGSITINN
-1071 GDNYTKSRDVT
+1071 GDNHTKSRDIT
-1082 LAITANDS
+1082 LTITANDS

-1163 YKDDVTITFN
+1163 YKDDVTITFT

-1181 APFASGDQV
+1181 APFTSGDQV
-1190 TSEGKHELRVVDA
+1190 TSEGKHELRVVDT
-1203 SGHETKITFTLDK
+1203 SGNETKITFTLDK

-1228 DRLTYST
+1228 DRLTNST
-1235 SVKLHVTATD
+1235 SVRLHVTATD
-1245 NLGEVEMRISN
+1245 NLGDVEMRISN
-1256 DQGKWSSWEKVT
+1256 EQGKWSSWEKVT

-1273 NLTYGNGMKK
+1273 SLTYGDGMKK
-1283 VLIQLRDQAGNTVEL
+1283 VLIQLRDQAGNTVDL

-1303 LYVPNVPNPPIGEPV
+1303 LYVPNVPNPSTGEPV

-1337 LHATVKP
+1337 LRATVKP
-1344 ANATNKRVKW
+1344 TNATNKRVKW

-1396 VKEIGEP
+1396 VKEI
-1403 VTGVELE
+1403 
-1410 EEELTL
+1410 
-1416 RVGDTESLRATVKPA
+1416 
-1431 NATNKRV
+1431 
-1438 KWESS
+1438 
-1443 DSEIVEVDEEGKIKA
+1443 
-1458 VAPGTA
+1458 
-1464 TIIVTTVDGN
+1464 
-1474 KTDSVEV
+1474 
-1481 IVKEIATFQLETNE
+1481 ATFQLETDE
-1495 PSFWIKPRVTTTLRL
+1495 PSFWMKPRVTTTLRL

-1530 TENGLVTVK
+1530 TKTGLVTVK

-1547 EEGEDIVTARYMGE
+1547 AEGEDIVTVRYMGE

-1578 TSFKDLVLEIDEEKQ
+1578 TSFKDLVLEIDDEKQ

-1671 RLKAD
+1671 RLNAD

-1731 GETITINITVW
+1731 GETITIKITVW

>member
-16 AIVQPVFFQ
+16 AIVQPVFIQ
-25 EKVNASGLT
+25 EKANAADLT
-34 DMFKVEADKFVDA
+34 DVIRVEADKFVDA
-47 YGAYPEGLDYQG
+47 SGAYPDGLQYELI
-59 APNTLIVGYARDA
+59 PNALIVGYARDS

-88 DVKSERKIE
+88 GVKSEKKIE
-97 SVSLKIYVHKVETT
+97 SAKLRIYVHKVEST
-111 GGDAPF
+111 GGDMPF
-117 IDLWGSFD
+117 IDLWGSLD
-125 DSWNDDYS
+125 DSWNDDA
-133 TVLPSHHERIITNE
+133 TVTLPMHHERIIANE

-166 SQIPDKKATFV
+166 SNIPDKKATFV
-177 LRGRQTAPPVPVLY
+177 LRGRQIAPPAPVLY
-191 QPQIVFYDKRNL
+191 QPQIIFYDKRNL

-214 PNTPPTDILLS
+214 ANTPPTDILLS
-225 TNSIPE
+225 SNSIPE

-245 DPDQGETFTFSIS
+245 DPDQGETVTFSI
-258 DALSPFTIEGNQLKA
+258 LNNPVPFTVEGNQLKA
-273 KQTFDFET
+273 TEKFDFET
-281 QATYSV
+281 KSTYSV

-292 DSASNTLTKSVTIQ
+292 DSAGNFFTKTMTIQ

-324 AAVTNSANATLTM
+324 AAITNSTDVTLTM

-358 WSEWKSFETPVA
+358 WSEWKSLVTPA
-370 WSLQAGEGTKTVFME
+370 TWTLTTSEGTKTVFME

-409 TIEINNGNAATSS
+409 TIEINNGNVATSS

-431 SDANGPVELMLS
+431 SDANGPVELMVS
-443 NDNSFTGSW
+443 NDNNFTGSW
-452 IPVPVNNKLEWN
+452 IPVPANNKLEWN
-464 LASGDGPKT
+464 LASGDGQKT
-473 VYAKFRDGAGN
+473 VYARYRDGAGN
-484 QFTTSDTIVLD
+484 LFTTSDTIVLD

-508 FYTADV
+508 FYTTDV

-528 PFASGTKVSVEGKYT
+528 PFVSGTKVSVEGKYT
-543 LIVTDTAGNT
+543 LVVTDTAGNT

-568 LVINNGATHTNNQDV
+568 LAINNGATHTNNQDV

-593 SKVKMKLSNDNITWS
+593 SKVKMKLSNDNISWS
-608 APEDVATTKAW
+608 APEDVATTKVW
-619 KLTNGDGQKTVYL
+619 KLTNGDGQKTVYV
-632 QLIDEAGNTH
+632 QLIDEAGNPH
-642 DLQALITLD
+642 DLQASITLD
-651 TVAPVV
+651 TVAPAV
-657 TGVEINKLYNQ
+657 TGVENNKLYNQ

-674 NEGKATLNGKLIADG
+674 NEGKATLNGKTIADG
-689 EIVNEDGAYTLI
+689 EIVNEDGAYTLM
-701 VTDEAGNTTTLPF
+701 VTDEAGNTAMLAF

-729 DANYTNTLATSLQIA
+729 DANYTNSLATTLQIA
-744 VTDFSNDLQMRF
+744 VTDFSNDLEMRF

-776 AWTLSTGDGTKSVYM
+776 AWTLPTGDGAKSVYM

-799 IASFTDQIT
+799 IASFTDEIT
-808 LDMIN
+808 LDMTN
-813 PAGAFEINQGQS
+813 PTGAFEINQGQS
-825 YTNTSKV
+825 HTNTSKV
-832 TLSVESAD
+832 TLSVDSDD
-840 AHGVEIRLS
+840 AHGVEMRLS
-849 NDNLTWSDWKTAP
+849 NDNLTWSEWKSAP
-862 TKGDVPW
+862 TKGDIPW
-869 ELSGGDGTKTV
+869 DLNSANGIKTV

-888 GNQLALQQQ
+888 GNQIALQKL
-897 ITLDSAGPVVTG
+897 ITLDSAGPVVSG
-909 VTQDGVYASDVTI
+909 VAQDGVYASDVTI
-922 TFSEGTA
+922 TFNEGTA

-938 GSVVTVEG
+938 GSVVSAEG

-964 MLDKTPPTGTLSID
+964 TLDKTPPTGTLSID
-978 NGAAFAKTDDVTLH
+978 NGAEFAKTEDVTLQ
-992 LTSPGNTDDI
+992 LTASGNPDDI
-1002 EMLVSNADDNSGTW
+1002 EMAISNADDNSGTW
-1016 ERFAESKAWKL
+1016 ERFTATKAWKL

-1048 VTKLSDTIELDV
+1048 VIKLSDTIELDV
-1060 VPPTGSITINN
+1060 VVPTGSITINN

-1090 TSDVQIRF
+1090 TSVVQIRF

-1109 AATATKAW
+1109 AVTATKAW

-1181 APFASGDQV
+1181 APFTSGDRV
-1190 TSEGKHELRVVDA
+1190 TSEGMHELLVVDA
-1203 SGHETKITFTLDK
+1203 SGNETKITFTLDK

-1228 DRLTYST
+1228 DRLTNST
-1235 SVKLHVTATD
+1235 SVRLHVTATD
-1245 NLGEVEMRISN
+1245 NLGDVEMRISN
-1256 DQGKWSSWEKVT
+1256 DQGKWGSWEKVT

-1273 NLTYGNGMKK
+1273 NLTYGNGTKK

-1303 LYVPNVPNPPIGEPV
+1303 LYVPNPP
-1318 TGVELEEEEL
+1318 T
-1328 TLRVGDTES
+1328 
-1337 LHATVKP
+1337 
-1344 ANATNKRVKW
+1344 
-1354 ESSDS
+1354 
-1359 EIVEVDEEGK
+1359 
-1369 IKAVAPGTATI
+1369 
-1380 TVTTVDGNKT
+1380 
-1390 DSVEVT
+1390 
-1396 VKEIGEP
+1396 GEP

-1443 DSEIVEVDEEGKIKA
+1443 DSEIVEVDEEGKITA

-1464 TIIVTTVDGN
+1464 TITVTTVDGN

-1481 IVKEIATFQLETNE
+1481 SVKERAAFQLETNE

-1530 TENGLVTVK
+1530 TENGLVNVK

-1547 EEGEDIVTARYMGE
+1547 EEGEDIVTVRYMGE

-1578 TSFKDLVLEIDEEKQ
+1578 SSFKDLVLEIDEEKQ

-1615 SSDEEVVEVTKE
+1615 SSDEEVIEVTKE

-1676 NTGEIV
+1676 NTEEIV

-1703 EDPEIATVENGVVT
+1703 EDPEIATIENGVVT

-1731 GETITINITVW
+1731 GETITINITVR

>member
-16 AIVQPVFFQ
+16 AIVQPVFIQ
-25 EKVNASGLT
+25 EKVNAANLT
-34 DMFKVEADKFVDA
+34 DVIRVEADKFVDTS
-47 YGAYPEGLDYQG
+47 GAYPDGLQYELIQN
-59 APNTLIVGYARDA
+59 ALIVGYARDS

-88 DVKSERKIE
+88 GVKSEKRIE
-97 SVSLKIYVHKVETT
+97 SAALKVYVHKVEST
-111 GGDAPF
+111 GGDMPF
-117 IDLWGSFD
+117 IDLWGSLD
-125 DSWNDDYS
+125 DSWNDDF
-133 TVLPSHHERIITNE
+133 TMTLPVHHERIITNE
-147 MLPSNFTGWKSFD
+147 ILPSNFTGWKSFD

-177 LRGRQTAPPVPVLY
+177 LRGRQTAPPVPLLY
-191 QPQIVFYDKRNL
+191 QPQIVFYDKRNP

-214 PNTPPTDILLS
+214 ANTPPTDILLS
-225 TNSIPE
+225 SNSIPE

-245 DPDQGETFTFSIS
+245 DPDQGETVTFSI
-258 DALSPFTIEGNQLKA
+258 LNNTVPFTIEGNQLKVTE
-273 KQTFDFET
+273 KFDFET
-281 QATYSV
+281 KPTYDV

-292 DSASNTLTKSVTIQ
+292 DSAGNFFTKVMTIQ

-324 AAVTNSANATLTM
+324 AAITNSANVTLTM
-337 THDDPDAAKPEY
+337 TQDDPDATKPEY
-349 RLTNVEGGP
+349 RLTNAEGGP
-358 WSEWKSFETPVA
+358 WSEWKSFVTPVT
-370 WSLQAGEGTKTVFME
+370 WTLTTGEGTKTVFME

-409 TIEINNGNAATSS
+409 TIEINNGNVATSS

-443 NDNSFTGSW
+443 NDNNFTGSW
-452 IPVPVNNKLEWN
+452 VPIPANNKLEWN
-464 LASGDGPKT
+464 LASGDGQKT

-514 TPVFDDG
+514 TLVFDDG

-528 PFASGTKVSVEGKYT
+528 PFASGTKVSAEGKYT
-543 LIVTDTAGNT
+543 LVVTDTAGNT

-562 TAPTGT
+562 TPPTGT
-568 LVINNGATHTNNQDV
+568 LAINNGATHTNSQDV
-583 TLQIDATDVS
+583 ILQIDATDIS
-593 SKVKMKLSNDNITWS
+593 SKVKVKLSNDNISWS
-608 APEDVATTKAW
+608 APENVATSKAW
-619 KLTNGDGQKTVYL
+619 KLTNGDGQKTVYV

-642 DLQALITLD
+642 DLQSTITLD

-657 TGVEINKLYNQ
+657 TGVENNKLYNQ

-674 NEGKATLNGKLIADG
+674 NEGKATLNGKPIADG
-689 EIVNEDGAYTLI
+689 EIVNADGAYTLI
-701 VTDEAGNTTTLPF
+701 VTDEAGNTTTLAF

-729 DANYTNTLATSLQIA
+729 DANYTNTLATTLQIA

-769 EALTPTK
+769 ETLTTTK
-776 AWTLSTGDGTKSVYM
+776 TWTLPTGDGTKSVYM

-799 IASFTDQIT
+799 IASFTDEIT
-808 LDMIN
+808 LDMTS
-813 PAGAFEINQGQS
+813 PTGAFEINQGQL
-825 YTNTSKV
+825 YTNSSKV

-840 AHGVEIRLS
+840 AHGVEMRLS
-849 NDNLTWSDWKTAP
+849 NDNLTWSNWKTAP

-869 ELSGGDGTKTV
+869 ELSSVDGAKTV

-888 GNQLALQQQ
+888 GNQQSLQKQ

-909 VTQDGVYASDVTI
+909 VAQDGVYASDVTI
-922 TFSEGTA
+922 SFNEGTA

-964 MLDKTPPTGTLSID
+964 TLDKTPPTGTLSID
-978 NGAAFAKTDDVTLH
+978 NGAEFAKTEDVTLH
-992 LTSPGNTDDI
+992 LTSSGNTDDI
-1002 EMLVSNADDNSGTW
+1002 EMLVSNADDNTGTW
-1016 ERFAESKAWKL
+1016 ERFVESKAWKL

-1060 VPPTGSITINN
+1060 VAPTGSITINN

-1090 TSDVQIRF
+1090 TSDVQIRL

-1109 AATATKAW
+1109 AVTATKAW

-1125 KTVEMQ
+1125 KTVDMQ
-1131 ITDRAGHITTV
+1131 ITDKAGHITTV

-1181 APFASGDQV
+1181 VPFASGDQV

-1203 SGHETKITFTLDK
+1203 SANETKITFTLDK

-1228 DRLTYST
+1228 DRLTHST
-1235 SVKLHVTATD
+1235 SVKLHVIASD
-1245 NLGEVEMRISN
+1245 NLGDVDMRISN
-1256 DQGKWSSWEKVT
+1256 DQGKWSSWERVT

-1283 VLIQLRDQAGNTVEL
+1283 VLIQLRDQAGNTVDL

-1303 LYVPNVPNPPIGEPV
+1303 LYVSNPPTGEPV
-1318 TGVELEEEEL
+1318 TGVELEEEAL
-1328 TLRVGDTES
+1328 TLRVGDTEN
-1337 LHATVKP
+1337 LRATVKP
-1344 ANATNKRVKW
+1344 TNATNKRVKW

-1369 IKAVAPGTATI
+1369 ITAVAPGNATI
-1380 TVTTVDGNKT
+1380 TVTTEDG
-1390 DSVEVT
+1390 S
-1396 VKEIGEP
+1396 
-1403 VTGVELE
+1403 
-1410 EEELTL
+1410 
-1416 RVGDTESLRATVKPA
+1416 
-1431 NATNKRV
+1431 
-1438 KWESS
+1438 
-1443 DSEIVEVDEEGKIKA
+1443 
-1458 VAPGTA
+1458 
-1464 TIIVTTVDGN
+1464 

-1481 IVKEIATFQLETNE
+1481 IVKEIPTFQLETNE

-1547 EEGEDIVTARYMGE
+1547 EEGEDIVTVRYMGE

-1593 LTLTAV
+1593 LNLTAV

-1615 SSDEEVVEVTKE
+1615 SSDEEVIEVTKE

-1671 RLKAD
+1671 HLKAD
-1676 NTGEIV
+1676 KTGEIV

>member
-16 AIVQPVFFQ
+16 AIVQPVFIH
-25 EKVNASGLT
+25 EKVNAAGLT
-34 DMFKVEADKFVDA
+34 DVIGVEADKFVDA
-47 YGAYPEGLDYQG
+47 SGAYPEGMQYELIQN
-59 APNTLIVGYARDA
+59 ALIVGYARDS

-88 DVKSERKIE
+88 SVKSEKKIE
-97 SVSLKIYVHKVETT
+97 SASLKIYVHKVEST
-111 GGDAPF
+111 GGDKPF
-117 IDLWGSFD
+117 IDLWGSSD
-125 DSWNDDYS
+125 DSWNDDS
-133 TVLPSHHERIITNE
+133 TVTIPMHHERIIANE
-147 MLPSNFTGWKSFD
+147 MLPDNFTGWKSFD

-177 LRGRQTAPPVPVLY
+177 LRGRQTAPPVPILY
-191 QPQIVFYDKRNL
+191 QPQIVFYDKRNS

-214 PNTPPTDILLS
+214 ANTPPTDILLS
-225 TNSIPE
+225 SNSIPE

-245 DPDQGETFTFSIS
+245 DPDQGDTVTFSI
-258 DALSPFTIEGNQLKA
+258 LNNPVPFTVEGNQLKVTE
-273 KQTFDFET
+273 KFDFET
-281 QATYSV
+281 KSTYYV

-292 DSASNTLTKSVTIQ
+292 DSAGNFFTKMMTIQ

-324 AAVTNSANATLTM
+324 AAITNSANVTLTM

-358 WSEWKSFETPVA
+358 WSEWKSFVTPVT
-370 WSLQAGEGTKTVFME
+370 WTLTTGEGTKSVFME

-394 QAQDSIVLDTTPPAG
+394 QAQDSIVLDTTPPTG
-409 TIEINNGNAATSS
+409 TIEINNGNVATSS

-443 NDNSFTGSW
+443 NDNNFTGSW
-452 IPVPVNNKLEWN
+452 LPIPANNKLEWN
-464 LASGDGPKT
+464 LASGDGQKT
-473 VYAKFRDGAGN
+473 VYAKFRDGVGN
-484 QFTTSDTIVLD
+484 LFTTSDTIVLD
-495 KTPPVVTGVANGS
+495 KTPPIVTGVANDS
-508 FYTADV
+508 FYKADV

-543 LIVTDTAGNT
+543 LVVTDTAGNT
-553 TTVTFTLDK
+553 TAVAFTLDK

-568 LVINNGATHTNNQDV
+568 LAINNGATHTNNQDV
-583 TLQIDATDVS
+583 TLQIDGTDAT
-593 SKVKMKLSNDNITWS
+593 SKVKMKLSNDNISWS

-619 KLTNGDGQKTVYL
+619 KLTTGDGQKTVYV

-642 DLQALITLD
+642 DLQASITLD

-657 TGVEINKLYNQ
+657 TGVENNKLYNQ

-674 NEGKATLNGKLIADG
+674 NEGKATLNGKPIADG

-701 VTDEAGNTTTLPF
+701 VTDEAGNTTILPF

-729 DANYTNTLATSLQIA
+729 DANYTHTLATTLQIA
-744 VTDFSNDLQMRF
+744 VTDFSNELQMRF

-769 EALTPTK
+769 ETLTTTK
-776 AWTLSTGDGTKSVYM
+776 AWTLPTGDGTKSVYM

-799 IASFTDQIT
+799 IASFTDEIT
-808 LDMIN
+808 LDMTS
-813 PAGAFEINQGQS
+813 PTGAFEINQGQL
-825 YTNTSKV
+825 YTNSSKV

-840 AHGVEIRLS
+840 AHGVEMRLS

-862 TKGDVPW
+862 SKGDVPW
-869 ELSGGDGTKTV
+869 ELSGVDGAKTV
-880 YLELRDPA
+880 YVELRDPA
-888 GNQLALQQQ
+888 GNQLALQKQ

-909 VTQDGVYASDVTI
+909 VAQNGVYASDVTI
-922 TFSEGTA
+922 SFNEGTA
-929 LLNGNPFTS
+929 LLNGSPFTS

-964 MLDKTPPTGTLSID
+964 TLDKTPPTGTLSID
-978 NGAAFAKTDDVTLH
+978 NGAEFAKTEDVTLH
-992 LTSPGNTDDI
+992 LTSSGNTDDI

-1027 ADGSTNGTKT
+1027 ANGSTNGTKT

-1060 VPPTGSITINN
+1060 VAPTGSITINN

-1109 AATATKAW
+1109 AVTATKAW

-1131 ITDRAGHITTV
+1131 ITDKAGHITTV

-1190 TSEGKHELRVVDA
+1190 TSEGKHELRVVDS
-1203 SGHETKITFTLDK
+1203 SGNETKITFTLDK

-1228 DRLTYST
+1228 DRLTSST
-1235 SVKLHVTATD
+1235 SVRLHVTATD
-1245 NLGEVEMRISN
+1245 NLGDVDMRISN

-1273 NLTYGNGMKK
+1273 NLTYGNGTKK

-1303 LYVPNVPNPPIGEPV
+1303 LYVSNPP
-1318 TGVELEEEEL
+1318 T
-1328 TLRVGDTES
+1328 
-1337 LHATVKP
+1337 
-1344 ANATNKRVKW
+1344 
-1354 ESSDS
+1354 
-1359 EIVEVDEEGK
+1359 
-1369 IKAVAPGTATI
+1369 
-1380 TVTTVDGNKT
+1380 
-1390 DSVEVT
+1390 
-1396 VKEIGEP
+1396 GEP

-1416 RVGDTESLRATVKPA
+1416 RVGDTESLRATVKPT

-1443 DSEIVEVDEEGKIKA
+1443 DSEIVEVDKEGKITA

-1464 TIIVTTVDGN
+1464 TITVTTEDGN

-1481 IVKEIATFQLETNE
+1481 TVKEIATFQLETNE
-1495 PSFWIKPRVTTTLRL
+1495 PSFWMKPKGTTTLRL

-1547 EEGEDIVTARYMGE
+1547 EEGEDIVTVRYMGE

-1615 SSDEEVVEVTKE
+1615 SSDEEVIEVTKE

-1652 VLVVEEKKVK
+1652 VLVIEEKKVK

>member
-1 MKRMIARLLVFTLLF
+1 MKRIIARLLVFTLLF
-16 AIVQPVFFQ
+16 AIVQPAFLQ
-25 EKVNASGLT
+25 EKVKAAELP
-34 DMFKVEADKFVDA
+34 DVIRVEADKFVDA
-47 YGAYPEGLDYQG
+47 SGAYPDGLDYQG
-59 APNTLIVGYARDA
+59 VPNTLIVGYARDNA
-72 GGDYGAAN
+72 GDYGAAN
-80 AALRFDLS
+80 AALRFNLS
-88 DVKSERKIE
+88 GVKSERKIE
-97 SVSLKIYVHKVETT
+97 SAALKIYVHKVEAT
-111 GGDAPF
+111 GGDMPF

-125 DSWNDDYS
+125 DNWNDDS
-133 TVLPSHHERIITNE
+133 AAVLPSYHERIISNE
-147 MLPSNFTGWKSFD
+147 FIPTNFTGWKSFD

-166 SQIPDKKATFV
+166 TNIVDKKATFV
-177 LRGRQTAPPVPVLY
+177 LRGRQTAPPAPVLY
-191 QPQIVFYDKRNL
+191 QPQIIFYDKRNF

-225 TNSIPE
+225 SNSITE
-231 NNQIG
+231 NNPIG
-236 AVVGTLSAV
+236 AVVGTLLAV
-245 DPDQGETFTFSIS
+245 DPDQGDTVSFSI
-258 DALSPFTIEGNQLKA
+258 LSPAVPFTVEGDQLKA
-273 KQTFDFET
+273 TEKFDFET
-281 QATYSV
+281 KSTYAV

-292 DSASNTLTKSVTIQ
+292 DLAGNIFTKVMTIQ
-306 VTDVNEPPTTATV
+306 VADVNEPPTTATV

-324 AAVTNSANATLTM
+324 AAATNSANATLTM
-337 THDDPDAAKPEY
+337 AHDDPDAAKPEY
-349 RLTNVEGGP
+349 RLANVEGGP
-358 WSEWKSFETPVA
+358 WSEWKTFETPVT

-394 QAQDSIVLDTTPPAG
+394 QAQDSIVLDITPPTG
-409 TIEINNGNAATSS
+409 TIEINNGNVATSS

-452 IPVPVNNKLEWN
+452 IPVPANNKLEWN
-464 LASGDGPKT
+464 LASGDGQKT

-484 QFTTSDTIVLD
+484 LYYTSGTIVLD
-495 KTPPVVTGVANGS
+495 KTPPVVTGVANGGVYKS
-508 FYTADV
+508 DV
-514 TPVFDDG
+514 TPVFNEG
-521 TATLNGA
+521 TATLNGIS
-528 PFASGTKVSVEGKYT
+528 FTSGTKLSAEDKYT
-543 LIVTDTAGNT
+543 LVVTDMAGNT
-553 TTVTFTLDK
+553 TILNFILDK
-562 TAPTGT
+562 TPPAGS
-568 LVINNGATHTNNQDV
+568 LSINNGASHANSQDV
-583 TLQIDATDVS
+583 TLQINATDATS
-593 SKVKMKLSNDNITWS
+593 TVKMKLSNDNITWS
-608 APEDVATTKAW
+608 APEPVATNKSW
-619 KLTNGDGQKTVYL
+619 RLTNGDGPKTVYM
-632 QLIDEAGNTH
+632 QLVDEAGNTK
-642 DLQALITLD
+642 DMQANITLD
-651 TVAPVV
+651 TVAPAV
-657 TGVEINKLYNQ
+657 TGVENNKLYNQ
-668 SVTISF
+668 SVKISF
-674 NEGKATLNGKLIADG
+674 NEGTATLNGKVIADG
-689 EIVNEDGAYTLI
+689 ETVNDDGAYTLV
-701 VTDEAGNTTTLPF
+701 VTDEAGNTTTLQF

-729 DANYTNTLATSLQIA
+729 DADYTNTPATTLQIA
-744 VTDFSNDLQMRF
+744 VTDFSNELQMRF
-756 SHDTSDPANWTSW
+756 SHDTSDSANWTSW
-769 EALTPTK
+769 ETLATTK
-776 AWTLSTGDGTKSVYM
+776 AWVLPTGDGAKSVYM

-799 IASFTDQIT
+799 IASFTDEIT
-808 LDMIN
+808 LDMTN
-813 PAGAFEINQGQS
+813 PTGAFEINQGQS

-840 AHGVEIRLS
+840 AHGVEMRLS

-862 TKGDVPW
+862 TKDDVPW
-869 ELSGGDGTKTV
+869 ELSGGDGNKTV

-888 GNQLALQQQ
+888 GNQLALHKQ

-909 VTQDGVYASDVTI
+909 VAQDGVYASDVTI
-922 TFSEGTA
+922 TFNEGTA

-938 GSVVTVEG
+938 GSVVTAEG
-946 SYELVVTDEA
+946 SYELVVTDDA

-964 MLDKTPPTGTLSID
+964 TLDKTPPTGILSID
-978 NGAAFAKTDDVTLH
+978 NGAEFAKTEDVTLQ
-992 LTSPGNTDDI
+992 LTASGNTDDI
-1002 EMLVSNADDNSGTW
+1002 EMAISNADDNSGTW

-1048 VTKLSDTIELDV
+1048 ITKLSDTIELDV
-1060 VPPTGSITINN
+1060 VAPTGSIAINN
-1071 GDNYTKSRDVT
+1071 GDNSTKSSDVT

-1109 AATATKAW
+1109 AVTATKAW

-1142 SDTIELDA
+1142 FDTIELDA
-1150 DAPVVTGVEDKGI
+1150 DAPVVSGVEDKGI

-1173 EGTATLNS
+1173 EGTATLNG
-1181 APFASGDQV
+1181 APFSSGDRV
-1190 TSEGKHELRVVDA
+1190 TSEGKHDLRVVDA
-1203 SGHETKITFTLDK
+1203 SGNETKITFTLDK
-1216 TAPTGTFVINND
+1216 TAPMGTFVINND

-1235 SVKLHVTATD
+1235 SVRLHVTASD
-1245 NLGEVEMRISN
+1245 NLGDVEMRISN
-1256 DQGKWSSWEKVT
+1256 DQSKWSSWEKVT

-1273 NLTYGNGMKK
+1273 SLTYGNGMKK
-1283 VLIQLRDQAGNTVEL
+1283 VLIQLCDQAGNTVEL

-1303 LYVPNVPNPPIGEPV
+1303 LYVHNVPNPPTGEPV

-1337 LHATVKP
+1337 LRATVKP
-1344 ANATNKRVKW
+1344 TNATNKRVKW
-1354 ESSDS
+1354 ESSDF

-1396 VKEIGEP
+1396 VKEI
-1403 VTGVELE
+1403 
-1410 EEELTL
+1410 
-1416 RVGDTESLRATVKPA
+1416 
-1431 NATNKRV
+1431 
-1438 KWESS
+1438 
-1443 DSEIVEVDEEGKIKA
+1443 
-1458 VAPGTA
+1458 
-1464 TIIVTTVDGN
+1464 
-1474 KTDSVEV
+1474 
-1481 IVKEIATFQLETNE
+1481 ATFQLETNE
-1495 PSFWIKPRVTTTLRL
+1495 PSFWIKPRVTTILRL

-1547 EEGEDIVTARYMGE
+1547 EEGEDIVTVRYMGE

-1566 VTVSKKTIRSLT
+1566 VTVSKKTIHSLT

-1610 KATWS
+1610 GATWS
-1615 SSDEEVVEVTKE
+1615 SSDEEVIEVTKE

-1731 GETITINITVW
+1731 GETITVNITVW

>member
-1 MKRMIARLLVFTLLF
+1 MKRIIARLLVFTLLF
-16 AIVQPVFFQ
+16 AIVQPVFIQ
-25 EKVNASGLT
+25 EKVNAADLPDVIG
-34 DMFKVEADKFVDA
+34 VEADKFVDA
-47 YGAYPEGLDYQG
+47 YGAYPDGLNYQG
-59 APNTLIVGYARDA
+59 VPNTLIVGYARDNA
-72 GGDYGAAN
+72 GDYGAAN

-88 DVKSERKIE
+88 GVKSERKIQ
-97 SVSLKIYVHKVETT
+97 SAALKIYVHKVEET
-111 GGDAPF
+111 GGDMPF

-125 DSWNDDYS
+125 DNWNDDFT
-133 TVLPSHHERIITNE
+133 TVLPSYDERIIANE
-147 MLPSNFTGWKSFD
+147 FIPSNFTGWKSFD

-166 SQIPDKKATFV
+166 TNIVDKKATFV
-177 LRGRQTAPPVPVLY
+177 LRGRQTAPPAPVLY
-191 QPQIVFYDKRNL
+191 QPQIIFYDKINP

-225 TNSIPE
+225 SNSIPE

-236 AVVGTLSAV
+236 AVVGTLLAV
-245 DPDQGETFTFSIS
+245 DPDQGDTVTFSIQNT
-258 DALSPFTIEGNQLKA
+258 AVPFTVEGDQLKA
-273 KQTFDFET
+273 TEKFDFET
-281 QATYSV
+281 KSTYAV

-292 DSASNTLTKSVTIQ
+292 DSAGNIFAKVITIQ

-337 THDDPDAAKPEY
+337 IHDDPDAAKPEY
-349 RLTNVEGGP
+349 RLANVEGGP
-358 WSEWKSFETPVA
+358 WSEWKSFETPVT
-370 WSLQAGEGTKTVFME
+370 WSLEAGEGTKTVFME

-394 QAQDSIVLDTTPPAG
+394 QAQDSIVLDITPPTG
-409 TIEINNGNAATSS
+409 TIEINNGSIATSS

-431 SDANGPVELMLS
+431 SDANDPVELMLS
-443 NDNSFTGSW
+443 NDNNFTGSW
-452 IPVPVNNKLEWN
+452 IPVPATNKLEWN
-464 LASGDGPKT
+464 LTGGDGQKT

-484 QFTTSDTIVLD
+484 LYWTSDTIVLD
-495 KTPPVVTGVANGS
+495 KTAPAVTGVTNGG
-508 FYTADV
+508 FYAADV
-514 TPVFDDG
+514 TPSFDEG

-528 PFASGTKVSVEGKYT
+528 LFTSGSKVSVEGQYT
-543 LIVTDTAGNT
+543 MIVTDTAGNT

-562 TAPTGT
+562 TAPAGS
-568 LVINNGATHTNNQDV
+568 LAINNGATHVNNQDV
-583 TLQIDATDVS
+583 T
-593 SKVKMKLSNDNITWS
+593 
-608 APEDVATTKAW
+608 
-619 KLTNGDGQKTVYL
+619 
-632 QLIDEAGNTH
+632 
-642 DLQALITLD
+642 
-651 TVAPVV
+651 
-657 TGVEINKLYNQ
+657 
-668 SVTISF
+668 
-674 NEGKATLNGKLIADG
+674 
-689 EIVNEDGAYTLI
+689 
-701 VTDEAGNTTTLPF
+701 
-714 SIDQTKP
+714 
-721 SGSLKING
+721 
-729 DANYTNTLATSLQIA
+729 LQIA
-744 VTDFSNDLQMRF
+744 VTDFSNELQMRF

-769 EALTPTK
+769 ESLTTTK
-776 AWTLSTGDGTKSVYM
+776 AWTLPTGDGTKSVYM

-799 IASFTDQIT
+799 IASFTDEIT
-808 LDMIN
+808 LDMTN
-813 PAGAFEINQGQS
+813 PTGAFEINQGQS

-840 AHGVEIRLS
+840 THGVEMRLS

-888 GNQLALQQQ
+888 GNQMALQKQ
-897 ITLDSAGPVVTG
+897 ITLDSTGPVVTG
-909 VTQDGVYASDVTI
+909 VVQDGVYASDVTI
-922 TFSEGTA
+922 SFNEGTA

-938 GSVVTVEG
+938 GSVVTAEG
-946 SYELVVTDEA
+946 SYELVVTDDA

-964 MLDKTPPTGTLSID
+964 TLDKTSPTGTLSID
-978 NGAAFAKTDDVTLH
+978 NGAEFAKTEDVTLQ
-992 LTSPGNTDDI
+992 LTASGNTDDI
-1002 EMLVSNADDNSGTW
+1002 EMSISNADDNSGTW
-1016 ERFAESKAWKL
+1016 ERFTESKAWKL

-1060 VPPTGSITINN
+1060 VAPTGSITINN
-1071 GDNYTKSRDVT
+1071 GDNSTRSRDVM
-1082 LAITANDS
+1082 LAVTANDS

-1109 AATATKAW
+1109 AVTATKAW

-1125 KTVEMQ
+1125 RTVEMQ

-1181 APFASGDQV
+1181 APFASGDRV

-1203 SGHETKITFTLDK
+1203 SGNETKITFTLDK

-1235 SVKLHVTATD
+1235 SVRLHVTASD
-1245 NLGEVEMRISN
+1245 NLGDVEMRISN

-1273 NLTYGNGMKK
+1273 SLTYGNGMKK

-1303 LYVPNVPNPPIGEPV
+1303 LYAPNVPNPPTGEPV

-1337 LHATVKP
+1337 LRATVKP
-1344 ANATNKRVKW
+1344 TNATNKRVKW

-1369 IKAVAPGTATI
+1369 IKAVAPGTVTI

-1396 VKEIGEP
+1396 
-1403 VTGVELE
+1403 
-1410 EEELTL
+1410 
-1416 RVGDTESLRATVKPA
+1416 
-1431 NATNKRV
+1431 
-1438 KWESS
+1438 
-1443 DSEIVEVDEEGKIKA
+1443 
-1458 VAPGTA
+1458 
-1464 TIIVTTVDGN
+1464 
-1474 KTDSVEV
+1474 
-1481 IVKEIATFQLETNE
+1481 VKEIATFQLETNE
-1495 PSFWIKPRVTTTLRL
+1495 PSFWIKPRVTTILRL
-1510 YKVEGKKRKDITRDK
+1510 YKIEGKKRKDITRDK

-1539 QGRITAGK
+1539 PGRITAGK
-1547 EEGEDIVTARYMGE
+1547 EEGEDIVTVRYMGE

-1578 TSFKDLVLEIDEEKQ
+1578 TSFKDLVLEIEEEKQ

-1610 KATWS
+1610 GATWS
-1615 SSDEEVVEVTKE
+1615 SSDEEVIEVTKE

-1671 RLKAD
+1671 RLEAD

-1703 EDPEIATVENGVVT
+1703 EDPEVATVENGVVT

>member
-16 AIVQPVFFQ
+16 AIVQPMFIQ
-25 EKVNASGLT
+25 EKANAADLPDVIS
-34 DMFKVEADKFVDA
+34 VEADKFVDA

-59 APNTLIVGYARDA
+59 VPNTLIVGYARDNA
-72 GGDYGAAN
+72 GDYGAAN

-88 DVKSERKIE
+88 GVKSERKIE
-97 SVSLKIYVHKVETT
+97 SAALKIYVHRVEAT
-111 GGDAPF
+111 GGDMPF

-125 DSWNDDYS
+125 DNWNDDF
-133 TVLPSHHERIITNE
+133 TAVLPSHHERIITNE
-147 MLPSNFTGWKSFD
+147 FIPTNFTGWKSFD

-166 SQIPDKKATFV
+166 TNIVDKKATFV
-177 LRGRQTAPPVPVLY
+177 LRGRQTAPPAPVLY
-191 QPQIVFYDKRNL
+191 QPQIIFYDKRNL

-225 TNSIPE
+225 SNSIPE

-236 AVVGTLSAV
+236 AVVGTLLSV
-245 DPDQGETFTFSIS
+245 DPDQGDTVTFSIQNTVV
-258 DALSPFTIEGNQLKA
+258 PFTVEGDQLKA
-273 KQTFDFET
+273 TEKFDFET
-281 QATYSV
+281 KSTYAV

-292 DSASNTLTKSVTIQ
+292 DSAGNIFTKVMTIQ
-306 VTDVNEPPTTATV
+306 VTDVNEPPTIATV

-324 AAVTNSANATLTM
+324 AAVTNSPNATLTM
-337 THDDPDAAKPEY
+337 AHDDPDAAKPEY

-358 WSEWKSFETPVA
+358 WSEWKSFVTPVT
-370 WSLQAGEGTKTVFME
+370 WTFTTNEGTKTVFME

-394 QAQDSIVLDTTPPAG
+394 QAQDSIVLDITPPTG
-409 TIEINNGNAATSS
+409 TIEINNGNVATSS

-443 NDNSFTGSW
+443 NENNFTGSW
-452 IPVPVNNKLEWN
+452 IPVPANNKLEWN
-464 LASGDGPKT
+464 LTGGDGQKT

-484 QFTTSDTIVLD
+484 LYGTSDTIVLD
-495 KTPPVVTGVANGS
+495 KTAPVVTGVTNGG
-508 FYTADV
+508 FYAADV
-514 TPVFDDG
+514 TPSFDDG

-528 PFASGTKVSVEGKYT
+528 LFTSGSKVSVEGQYT
-543 LIVTDTAGNT
+543 MVVTDTAGNT

-562 TAPTGT
+562 TAPTGS
-568 LVINNGATHTNNQDV
+568 LAINNGATHANNQDV
-583 TLQIDATDVS
+583 T
-593 SKVKMKLSNDNITWS
+593 
-608 APEDVATTKAW
+608 
-619 KLTNGDGQKTVYL
+619 
-632 QLIDEAGNTH
+632 
-642 DLQALITLD
+642 
-651 TVAPVV
+651 
-657 TGVEINKLYNQ
+657 
-668 SVTISF
+668 
-674 NEGKATLNGKLIADG
+674 
-689 EIVNEDGAYTLI
+689 
-701 VTDEAGNTTTLPF
+701 
-714 SIDQTKP
+714 
-721 SGSLKING
+721 
-729 DANYTNTLATSLQIA
+729 LQIA
-744 VTDFSNDLQMRF
+744 VTDFSNKLQMRF

-769 EALTPTK
+769 ETLTATK

-799 IASFTDQIT
+799 IASFTDEIT
-808 LDMIN
+808 LDMTN
-813 PAGAFEINQGQS
+813 PTGAFEINQGQA

-840 AHGVEIRLS
+840 THGVEMRLS

-862 TKGDVPW
+862 TKGNVPW

-888 GNQLALQQQ
+888 GNQIALQKQ

-909 VTQDGVYASDVTI
+909 VAQDGVYASDVTI
-922 TFSEGTA
+922 TFNEGTA

-938 GSVVTVEG
+938 GSVVTAEG
-946 SYELVVTDEA
+946 SYELVVTDDV

-964 MLDKTPPTGTLSID
+964 TLDKTPPTGTLSID
-978 NGAAFAKTDDVTLH
+978 NGAEFAKTEDVTLQ
-992 LTSPGNTDDI
+992 LTASGNTDDT
-1002 EMLVSNADDNSGTW
+1002 EMAISNADDNSGTW
-1016 ERFAESKAWKL
+1016 ERFTESKAWKL

-1060 VPPTGSITINN
+1060 VAPTGSITINN
-1071 GDNYTKSRDVT
+1071 GDNSTKSRDVT

-1109 AATATKAW
+1109 AVTATKAW

-1125 KTVEMQ
+1125 RTVEMQ

-1142 SDTIELDA
+1142 SDSIELDA

-1181 APFASGDQV
+1181 APFASGDRV
-1190 TSEGKHELRVVDA
+1190 TTEGKHELRVVDA
-1203 SGHETKITFTLDK
+1203 SGNETKITFTLDK

-1235 SVKLHVTATD
+1235 SVRLHVTASD
-1245 NLGEVEMRISN
+1245 NLGDVEMRISN

-1273 NLTYGNGMKK
+1273 SLTYGNGMKK

-1303 LYVPNVPNPPIGEPV
+1303 LYVPNVPNPPTGEPV

-1328 TLRVGDTES
+1328 TLRVGDTER
-1337 LHATVKP
+1337 LRATVKP
-1344 ANATNKRVKW
+1344 TNATNKRVKW

-1369 IKAVAPGTATI
+1369 ITAVAPGTATI
-1380 TVTTVDGNKT
+1380 TVTTEDGNKT

-1396 VKEIGEP
+1396 
-1403 VTGVELE
+1403 
-1410 EEELTL
+1410 
-1416 RVGDTESLRATVKPA
+1416 
-1431 NATNKRV
+1431 
-1438 KWESS
+1438 
-1443 DSEIVEVDEEGKIKA
+1443 
-1458 VAPGTA
+1458 
-1464 TIIVTTVDGN
+1464 
-1474 KTDSVEV
+1474 
-1481 IVKEIATFQLETNE
+1481 VKEIATFQLETNE
-1495 PSFWIKPRVTTTLRL
+1495 PSFWIKPRVTTILRL

-1547 EEGEDIVTARYMGE
+1547 EEGEDIVTVRYMGE

-1610 KATWS
+1610 RATWS
-1615 SSDEEVVEVTKE
+1615 SSDEEVIEVTKE

-1671 RLKAD
+1671 RLEAD